1 MAEAVYMLCAVMSFL
16 CALMLYR
23 GYRFSK
29 TNLLLWSSVS
39 FALIAAVNMF
49 LFFDMAV
56 VPNLDL
62 NGPFWRNLLGAASG
76 SVLLIGLI
84 WELT

>member
-1 MAEAVYMLCAVMSFL
+1 MAELVYMLCAVMSL
-16 CALMLYR
+16 MCALMLLR
-23 GYRFSK
+23 GYHYSK
-29 TNLLLWSSVS
+29 TRLLLWASIS
-39 FALIAAVNMF
+39 FTLIAVINMF

-62 NGPFWRNLLGAASG
+62 NGPFWRNVLGAISG
-76 SVLLIGLI
+76 TVLMVGLI

>member
-1 MAEAVYMLCAVMSFL
+1 MAELVYMLCAAMSFA
-16 CALMLYR
+16 CAVMLFR
-23 GYRFSK
+23 GYRMSK
-29 TNLLLWSSVS
+29 TRLLLWSSIS
-39 FALIAAVNMF
+39 FTLLAVVNMF

-62 NGPFWRNLLGAASG
+62 NGPFWRNAVSAVSG
-76 SVLLIGLI
+76 SVLLVGLI